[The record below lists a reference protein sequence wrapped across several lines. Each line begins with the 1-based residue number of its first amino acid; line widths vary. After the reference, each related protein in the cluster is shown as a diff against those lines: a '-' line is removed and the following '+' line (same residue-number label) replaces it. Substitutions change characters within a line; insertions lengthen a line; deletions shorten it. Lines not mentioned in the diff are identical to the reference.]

1 MALDLLTQRLRDEMK
16 GRAKPLFVGIDGRS
30 GAGKSTL
37 ASAVADELGRAVV
50 AVIEGDAFYSG
61 GTGEAWD
68 SRSAEEKAANVI
80 NWRRQVDVLAELRA
94 NGRAE
99 WLPFDW
105 EASNWDSE
113 PAPLSDEVVSTESRP
128 IVILEGAYSC
138 RPELQPSLDL
148 TVLLD
153 PASEVR
159 RAQLLAREG
168 DQYRSAWEHRWSE
181 AEDHYFSIIMPRDR
195 FDLVLP

>member
-1 MALDLLTQRLRDEMK
+1 MALDLLTQRLQDELE
-16 GRAKPLFVGIDGRS
+16 GRARPLFVGIDGRS

-37 ASAVADELGRAVV
+37 ASAIAEELGRAVV

-61 GTGEAWD
+61 GSGESWD
-68 SRSAEEKAANVI
+68 RRSAEEKAAHVI
-80 NWRRQVDVLAELRA
+80 DWRRQADVLADLQA

-99 WLPFDW
+99 WFPFDW

-113 PAPLSDEVVSTESRP
+113 PAPLSDEVMSTECRS

-138 RPELQPSLDL
+138 RPELQPLLDL

-153 PASEVR
+153 PTSEVR

-168 DQYRSAWEHRWSE
+168 DAYRSAWEHRWSE
-181 AEDHYFSIIMPRDR
+181 AEDHYFSIIMPSDR

>member
-1 MALDLLTQRLRDEMK
+1 MALDLLTRRLRDELE

-37 ASAVADELGRAVV
+37 ASAIADDFGRAIV

-61 GTGEAWD
+61 GSGESWD
-68 SRSAEEKAANVI
+68 RRSAEEKSAHVI
-80 NWRRQVDVLAELRA
+80 DWRRQADVLADLRA
-94 NGRAE
+94 NGRAQ

-105 EASNWDSE
+105 EASDWDSE
-113 PAPLSDEVVSTESRP
+113 PAPLSAEAMFVESRP

-138 RPELQPSLDL
+138 RPELQPLLDL

-159 RAQLLAREG
+159 RAQLLARQG
-168 DQYRSAWEHRWSE
+168 DAYRSAWEHRWSE
-181 AEDHYFSIIMPRDR
+181 AEEHYFSIIMPRDR